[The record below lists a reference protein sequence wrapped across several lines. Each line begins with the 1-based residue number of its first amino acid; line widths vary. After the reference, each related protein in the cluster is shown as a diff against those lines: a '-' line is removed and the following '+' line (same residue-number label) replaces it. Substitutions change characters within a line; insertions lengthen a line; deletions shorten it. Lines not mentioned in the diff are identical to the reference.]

1 MMKLFG
7 YKDLFRNLVS
17 LDKQNKFPLRILL
30 TGQEGIGKTI
40 FAFHLINYL
49 LSKNE
54 NDHYNLEE
62 NIINSN
68 SKSYNL
74 IKNLSHPNFYFISR
88 GDGKKVIEIDQIRD
102 MINFLNKSSFD
113 NNKKI
118 ILIDGAEYLNDNS
131 SNALLKSLEESNDQN
146 LFILTH
152 NINRKILDTITSR
165 CLSFR
170 LNLDYSEIDKILSEH
185 FGIDVYNELNDDFK
199 SLIIS
204 PKFLINHINFVNENK
219 LNLKSFD
226 SKSVMTYIIDN
237 KLYKKNKFIAD
248 NFQSYIEIY
257 FSKLYSK
264 TNDYKYYDCLLET
277 VTDNNLINKFNL
289 DLDSFFLKFENKYLN
304 I

>member
-7 YKDLFRNLVS
+7 YKNLFKNLVD
-17 LDKQNKFPLRILL
+17 LDKSNKLPSRILL
-30 TGQEGIGKTI
+30 QGQEGIGKTT
-40 FAFHLINYL
+40 FAIHLINYL
-49 LSKNE
+49 LSKYE
-54 NDHYNLEE
+54 NNKYHLNE

-74 IKNLSHPNFYFISR
+74 INNLSHPNFYFISR
-88 GDGKKVIEIDQIRD
+88 KEEKRVIEIDQVRN
-102 MINFLNKSSFD
+102 MINFLNKSTFD

-118 ILIDGAEYLNDNS
+118 ILVDGAEDLNDNS

-152 NINRKILDTITSR
+152 NQNQKILDTITSR

-170 LNLDYSEIDKILSEH
+170 LNLDYSEIDKIL
-185 FGIDVYNELNDDFK
+185 FQYFKMDVYNDLNEDFK
-199 SLIIS
+199 TSIAP

-219 LNLKSFD
+219 LNSESSD
-226 SKSVMTYIIDN
+226 SKSIISFIIDN
-237 KLYKKNKFIAD
+237 KLYKKNKFIAE

-257 FSKLYSK
+257 FLKMYSK
-264 TNDYKYYDCLLET
+264 TKDYKYYNFLLET
-277 VTDNNLINKFNL
+277 VADNNIINKFNL